1 MMPSSVRRS
10 FLLVA
15 VTAAAIG
22 TVDISISG
30 QAQQPPAPLPPAL
43 TSCDALA
50 AALRPLANNDARLRD
65 WPNVARYRQANTTVS
80 ATPDVVFMGDSITD
94 AWPQP
99 RYTFFPGKNY
109 VGRGIS
115 GQTTPQMLIRMRPDV
130 VALKPKAMVL
140 LAGTNDIAGNTGPMT
155 DEEIAG
161 NIASMAEIA
170 SANGIK
176 VVLASILP
184 TSNYHQGPNQVSPQT
199 VQRPLARIRAL
210 NDWMKQYAADHQHVY
225 LDYFS
230 AMIDDKGMLRTELS
244 GDDLHPNEAGY
255 AIMAPL
261 AQAAIDRAIGQ

>member
-1 MMPSSVRRS
+1 MPSHVRQS
-10 FLLVA
+10 LVATALLVSLFTCA
-15 VTAAAIG
+15 DVY
-22 TVDISISG
+22 G
-30 QAQQPPAPLPPAL
+30 QAQGQPAAPLPPAL

-65 WPNVARYRQANTTVS
+65 WANVARYKQANTTVS
-80 ATPDVVFMGDSITD
+80 SAEVVFMGDSITD

-99 RYTFFPGKNY
+99 RYNFFPGKNY

-130 VALKPKAMVL
+130 IALKPKVVVF

-155 DEEIAG
+155 DDEIAG

-170 SANGIK
+170 AANNIK
-176 VVLASILP
+176 VVLGSILP
-184 TSNYHQGPNQVSPQT
+184 TSNYHQAPNQAAPQT

-210 NDWMKQYAADHQHVY
+210 NDWMKQYAAEKGHIY

-244 GDDLHPNEAGY
+244 GDDLHPNAEGY
-255 AIMAPL
+255 AIMGPL
-261 AQAAIDRAIGQ
+261 AQAAIDRALAR